1 MPTIDRR
8 EMDFEQLHH
17 DELKQLESLNRQLGE
32 LHEVG
37 EHLSAMESTMK
48 YRSGMALT
56 ILTFNVILTITE
68 IILIAMIPY
77 LI

>member
-1 MPTIDRR
+1 MPAIDRR
-8 EMDFEQLHH
+8 EMAHEQLHH
-17 DELKQLESLNRQLGE
+17 DELEQLEGLKRQLGE

-37 EHLSAMESTMK
+37 EHLNAMESFMK

-56 ILTFNVILTITE
+56 ILTFNVILTIIV